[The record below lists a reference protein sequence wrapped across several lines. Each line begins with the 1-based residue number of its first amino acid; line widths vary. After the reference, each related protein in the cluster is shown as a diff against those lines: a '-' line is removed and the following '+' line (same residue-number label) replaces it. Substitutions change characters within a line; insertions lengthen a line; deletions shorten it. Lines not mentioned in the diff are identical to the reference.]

1 VVFCIYDL
9 RMVQMTEIVSVAT
22 GPVKYLISV
31 FSEEIVIRSKIL
43 NIYGGE
49 DSYCGPQGYV
59 TGGHCCF

>member
-1 VVFCIYDL
+1 
-9 RMVQMTEIVSVAT
+9 MTEIVSVAT